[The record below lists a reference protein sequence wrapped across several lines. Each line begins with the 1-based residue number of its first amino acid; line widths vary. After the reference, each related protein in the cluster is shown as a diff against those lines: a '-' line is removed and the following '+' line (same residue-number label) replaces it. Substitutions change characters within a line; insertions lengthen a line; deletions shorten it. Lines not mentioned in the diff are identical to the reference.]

1 MDWAFDIAGVVA
13 SVALLLALTRPGSAA
28 GHVVIFGVATV
39 TLLGLM
45 GVAVGAIGMALLI
58 AAAFRL
64 LPPPAPRSTP
74 AAQRAA
80 GVLVAALTLAALA
93 WRVDPAGGTRL
104 GQLADPGALLAKV
117 GELYLYELGAL
128 TALAA
133 ALYAARSQIRA
144 GSLAVGAPR

>member
-39 TLLGLM
+39 TLLM